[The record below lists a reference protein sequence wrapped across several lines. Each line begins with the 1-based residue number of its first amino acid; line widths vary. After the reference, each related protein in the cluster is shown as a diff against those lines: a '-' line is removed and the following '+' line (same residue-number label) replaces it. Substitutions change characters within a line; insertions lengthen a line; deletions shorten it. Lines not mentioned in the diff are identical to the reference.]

1 MLNDR
6 QKLKTVFPGLRLAW
20 VAKLVSLLLLV
31 LPAAVQAQFN
41 FTTNNGVIT
50 ITGYTGTNDNL
61 SIPSTTNGLPVTSI
75 GTQAF
80 NNIPT
85 LISVTIPNSITNFG
99 WTAFNNCTNLLGVY
113 FQGNAPVDFFPGAAP
128 VFNGDN
134 NATLYYLQ
142 GTTGWKS
149 TFDLLP
155 TTLWNPQVLTQ
166 LIYTTNNNAITITG
180 YNGSGGV
187 MAIPIT
193 INGIRVAG
201 IGSNAFF
208 NCGGLTNI
216 VLPNT
221 VTNVG
226 DFAFAGCTNL
236 TSITVPNSIFGSG
249 VFSNCTALTNV
260 IIPNNVTSIGQA
272 EFFHCTALN
281 SLTIP
286 GSVTNIGAWAFQN
299 CYNLSAVYFQS
310 NAPVVDPTM
319 FDGDNNTTN
328 YYFPKT
334 AGWGAALAG
343 RPTVPVLFTY
353 TTNSGAITITK
364 YIGIDGAVTIPK
376 TINGLPVT
384 TIGNVTFY
392 QCTTLTNITIGSNVT
407 SIAGQAFVSCPNLLA
422 INVDALNPVYSSV
435 DGVLFNK
442 SQTALTYY
450 PGGRTG
456 SYAIP
461 NGVTQIP
468 SYAFQSC
475 PSLTSLTVPNSVT
488 SIGSL
493 AFNVD
498 PSLVAIYFQGNA
510 PTVASFGFSD
520 IQGAVTVFYLLGTT
534 GWDTNLGGLPTAL
547 WKPQLQ
553 INDGSFGVQTNQ
565 FGFNIAWASGQ
576 TVVVEACTNF
586 ANPVWQPV
594 QTNTLSDGT
603 LYFCD
608 PQWTNYPGRFY
619 RLRFP

>member
-20 VAKLVSLLLLV
+20 VARLVSLLLLV

-99 WTAFNNCTNLLGVY
+99 WTALNNCTNLLGVY

-310 NAPVVDPTM
+310 NASVVDPTM

-328 YYFPKT
+328 Y
-334 AGWGAALAG
+334 
-343 RPTVPVLFTY
+343 
-353 TTNSGAITITK
+353 
-364 YIGIDGAVTIPK
+364 
-376 TINGLPVT
+376 
-384 TIGNVTFY
+384 
-392 QCTTLTNITIGSNVT
+392 
-407 SIAGQAFVSCPNLLA
+407 
-422 INVDALNPVYSSV
+422 
-435 DGVLFNK
+435 
-442 SQTALTYY
+442 
-450 PGGRTG
+450 
-456 SYAIP
+456 
-461 NGVTQIP
+461 
-468 SYAFQSC
+468 
-475 PSLTSLTVPNSVT
+475 
-488 SIGSL
+488 
-493 AFNVD
+493 
-498 PSLVAIYFQGNA
+498 
-510 PTVASFGFSD
+510 
-520 IQGAVTVFYLLGTT
+520 
-534 GWDTNLGGLPTAL
+534 
-547 WKPQLQ
+547 
-553 INDGSFGVQTNQ
+553 
-565 FGFNIAWASGQ
+565 
-576 TVVVEACTNF
+576 
-586 ANPVWQPV
+586 
-594 QTNTLSDGT
+594 
-603 LYFCD
+603 
-608 PQWTNYPGRFY
+608 
-619 RLRFP
+619 